1 MKNIKI
7 QRKISVPKEMKDH
20 RRNIYDSDYE
30 MIMKNYDNMHI
41 EKKNS

>member
-7 QRKISVPKEMKDH
+7 QRKISVPAQMKDH
-20 RRNIYDSDYE
+20 ERNISDADYE
-30 MIMKNYDNMHI
+30 MILKNYSNMHI